1 MVKLLS
7 LDLFSPSVLGDFSLS
22 FADEGQ
28 PRALTLVHGGPGSGK
43 TSLVNALLCTRPGH
57 AVAMSL
63 RPGEPRLYARTTW
76 QLGIDEPDRK
86 TGLTVSSPN
95 APEALF
101 ERSSEQR
108 REQVFF
114 DRLAKEGG
122 FVFLAFSALR
132 WFSKGPV
139 VLPAPDTTIARHDVR
154 EFLPL
159 DDGARQD
166 LARECKQTLT
176 FAAIA
181 AQLPKLHPDGEREQ
195 RLGIAV
201 GDVVSRIVELSGFRY
216 LGVSARSLSP
226 VFAKK
231 GGKVLPFDALPTQVK
246 HAIAFGAL
254 PLRAL
259 WAAYPGLEPRR
270 APAVVVIDQFELQQ
284 DESSAAVLVQLLR
297 ELLPEVQWVM
307 TTRSASLLASREYG
321 EVLALRRNNEGGEVR
336 VYSGTDAQLH

>member
-1 MVKLLS
+1 VKLLS
-7 LDLFSPSVLGDFSLS
+7 LHLHSPGTLGDFSLS
-22 FADEGQ
+22 FEDEGL
-28 PRALTLVHGGPGSGK
+28 PRALTLIHGGPGSGK

-57 AVAMSL
+57 AAAMSV

-86 TGLTVSSPN
+86 TPLSVTSPN
-95 APEALF
+95 APETLF
-101 ERSSEQR
+101 ERSSEHR
-108 REQVFF
+108 REQAFF
-114 DRLAKEGG
+114 DRLAKDGG

-139 VLPAPDTTIARHDVR
+139 VLPAPDSGLARHDVR

-166 LARECKQTLT
+166 LARDCKQTLA

-181 AQLPKLHPDGEREQ
+181 AHLPALHPDGERER
-195 RLGIAV
+195 RLGLAV
-201 GDVVSRIVELSGFRY
+201 GEVVARIVELSGYRY

-226 VFAKK
+226 IFAKRT
-231 GGKVLPFDALPTQVK
+231 GESLPFDALPTQVK

-284 DESSAAVLVQLLR
+284 DESSAIALVHALR
-297 ELLPEVQWVM
+297 ELMPEVQWVL
-307 TTRSASLLASREYG
+307 TTRSASLLASREQG
-321 EVLALRRNNEGGEVR
+321 EVLALRRNNESGEVH
-336 VYSGTDAQLH
+336 VYAGSDAQLH

>member
-1 MVKLLS
+1 MKLLS
-7 LDLFSPSVLGDFSLS
+7 LDLHSPGALGS
-22 FADEGQ
+22 FTLNFAEEGG
-28 PRALTLVHGGPGSGK
+28 PRGLTLVHGGPGSGK

-63 RPGEPRLYARTTW
+63 RPSEPRLYARAMW

-86 TGLTVSSPN
+86 SPLTVISPN

-101 ERSSEQR
+101 ERSGDQR

-114 DRLAKEGG
+114 DRLAKDGG

-139 VLPAPDTTIARHDVR
+139 VLAAPDSSIARHDVR

-159 DDGARQD
+159 DDGTRQD
-166 LARECKQTLT
+166 LARECKQTLA
-176 FAAIA
+176 FAGIA
-181 AQLPKLHPDGEREQ
+181 AHLPEVQPDGERER
-195 RLGIAV
+195 RLGFAVDEVVNRIAQ
-201 GDVVSRIVELSGFRY
+201 ISGFRY

-226 VFAKK
+226 TFSKPS
-231 GGKVLPFDALPTQVK
+231 GETLPFDALPTQVK
-246 HAIAFGAL
+246 HSIAFGAL

-259 WAAYPGLEPRR
+259 WAAYPELEPRR

-284 DESSAAVLVQLLR
+284 DESSAVALIQLLR
-297 ELLPEVQWVM
+297 ELLPEVQWVL
-307 TTRSASLLASREYG
+307 TTRSASLLASREQG
-321 EVLALRRNNEGGEVR
+321 EVLALRRNNEAGEVH
-336 VYSGTDAQLH
+336 VYSGMDAQLH

>member
-1 MVKLLS
+1 VKLLS
-7 LDLFSPSVLGDFSLS
+7 LDLHSPGVLGDFSLN
-22 FADEGQ
+22 FADEGL
-28 PRALTLVHGGPGSGK
+28 PRGLTLVHGGPGSGK

-63 RPGEPRLYARTTW
+63 RPGEPKLYARATW

-86 TGLTVSSPN
+86 TPLLVVSPN

-101 ERSSEQR
+101 ERDGEQR

-114 DRLAKEGG
+114 DRLAKDGG

-139 VLPAPDTTIARHDVR
+139 VLPAPESTIARHDVR

-176 FAAIA
+176 FGAIA
-181 AQLPKLHPDGEREQ
+181 AHLPQLHTDGERE
-195 RLGIAV
+195 RRFGLAV
-201 GDVVSRIVELSGFRY
+201 SEVVSRIAELSGFRY

-226 VFAKK
+226 TFAKRS
-231 GGKVLPFDALPTQVK
+231 GEMLPFDALPTQVK

-284 DESSAAVLVQLLR
+284 DESSAVTLVHLLR
-297 ELLPEVQWVM
+297 DLLPEVQWVF
-307 TTRSASLLASREYG
+307 TTRSASLLASREQG

-336 VYSGTDAQLH
+336 VYTGSDAQLH